1 MKTRTSIGVTALVAQ
16 LVGGSI
22 SLAGSAWADFC
33 GAREDPFV
41 CTARLNNGPPNPNE
55 ANFLRVVRPYVPT
68 GDQQNLIAGRTT
80 CTQGDATTDYVA
92 REVGAYLGIDTKAA
106 ARFVHIANGY
116 LCPYGG

>member
-1 MKTRTSIGVTALVAQ
+1 M
-16 LVGGSI
+16 GGSI